1 MKDQKSPG
9 FTKLG
14 DTFQESDFFRA
25 IAKELEAKAPAPT
38 PAKAL
43 PSKSERRLIETAVEV
58 RQDPPDKD
66 ELAFMARE
74 LVQCTLPH
82 SDPGQV
88 PFWARRNGN
97 FTLSITSQFDPQ
109 TGKLV
114 GYPYG
119 SLPRLLLFWL
129 TSEAVRT
136 GNRKLELGSTYNEFL
151 RTIGLSPNTGGG
163 ARGDGP
169 RVRNQS
175 RRLFTSNISFIYA
188 EQGQQAAL
196 GRGAYR
202 EARVNMNVTSR
213 MMLWWDPKQPDQMT
227 LWDNWIELSDEFF
240 KALTAAPVPL
250 DMRALRALKRSPL
263 ALDLY
268 AWATHKALTVAR
280 KGRSQF
286 VPWRGLATQFGAD
299 YSDHHNFK
307 KKAHDAF
314 RKIQSVYP
322 GLKLQ
327 PATGGIIVLPSSRP
341 AIASKPSK
349 RGELPPGK

>member
-1 MKDQKSPG
+1 MNERKPLE

-14 DTFQESDFFRA
+14 ESDFFRA
-25 IAKELEAKAPAPT
+25 IAKELEAKT
-38 PAKAL
+38 PPPPKQ
-43 PSKSERRLIETAVEV
+43 PSRSERQLLNTAVAV
-58 RQDPPDKD
+58 RQDPPDQD

-97 FTLSITSQFDPQ
+97 FTLSIVSSFDPQ

-119 SLPRLLLFWL
+119 SLPRLLLFWM

-151 RTIGLSPNTGGG
+151 RAIGLSPNTGGG
-163 ARGDGP
+163 SRGDGP

-188 EQGQQAAL
+188 EQPQKTSAA
-196 GRGAYR
+196 GAYR
-202 EARVNMNVTSR
+202 EARVNMNVTSK
-213 MMLWWDPKQPDQMT
+213 MMVWWDPKQPNQMT
-227 LWDNWIELSDEFF
+227 LWENWVELSDEFF

-280 KGRSQF
+280 KGRAQF
-286 VPWRGLATQFGAD
+286 VPWRGLMAQFGSD
-299 YSDHHNFK
+299 YNDHHNFK
-307 KKAHDAF
+307 KKAQEAF
-314 RKIQSVYP
+314 KKIQAVYP
-322 GLKLQ
+322 GLKLG
-327 PATGGIIVLPSSRP
+327 PATGGLVVLPSSRP
-341 AIASKPSK
+341 AIASKPSTRNQLAPEK
-349 RGELPPGK
+349 